1 MLPGLT
7 EEQNECLKELH
18 IKAIDT
24 AQLFFEDYANTRKD
38 EYSESAKAEL
48 AKARAY
54 LNLGDFDPDARFCER
69 GVLNMDAKKEPL
81 QERTI
86 TKSEKQN
93 ILNYT
98 RYP

>member
-7 EEQNECLKELH
+7 EEQNKYLEELH

-38 EYSESAKAEL
+38 EYYELTKAEL

-54 LNLGDFDPDARFCER
+54 LVLGNFNPDAR
-69 GVLNMDAKKEPL
+69 L
-81 QERTI
+81 
-86 TKSEKQN
+86 
-93 ILNYT
+93 
-98 RYP
+98 

>member
-38 EYSESAKAEL
+38 
-48 AKARAY
+48 
-54 LNLGDFDPDARFCER
+54 
-69 GVLNMDAKKEPL
+69 
-81 QERTI
+81 
-86 TKSEKQN
+86 
-93 ILNYT
+93 
-98 RYP
+98 